1 MKELS
6 QYTDPRDCI
15 APKDLAECFQ
25 DILDRHGVSH
35 RVEEVAILV
44 NHFEKDCGPDKD
56 IESRDVLEYCRVEMD
71 RQLWLQA
78 SKHVRSTV
86 QKAYIS
92 GSDVEQDLVERDR
105 DGDHFITSNDFSLF
119 LKDMS
124 KHKKLS
130 QSDIDAAI
138 SHFSRNHG
146 PGSGSSITG
155 ECVSLKEV
163 VAFIGKQYVGNV
175 VARIRQR
182 IIVNESSGAPS
193 GSGKGTDSGTDPRS
207 PSEILHILNGHNM
220 DTNTKRRPDQMT
232 LEGVEFALG
241 SMGVFNELSHDQ
253 VRRSLRTMDTEKI
266 GLVTYARIFQYF
278 EIPPPHDLP
287 ATVVPSSSTSSSSKN
302 KGSLSAEDLL
312 RSLLTQVFLS
322 SVHPLVS
329 V

>member
-1 MKELS
+1 M
-6 QYTDPRDCI
+6 
-15 APKDLAECFQ
+15 
-25 DILDRHGVSH
+25 
-35 RVEEVAILV
+35 
-44 NHFEKDCGPDKD
+44 NHFEKDCGPERD
-56 IESRDVLEYCRVEMD
+56 IESRDVLEYCIVEMD
-71 RQLWLQA
+71 RQQWLQA

-182 IIVNESSGAPS
+182 IIVNESSGAMT
-193 GSGKGTDSGTDPRS
+193 GSGKGDSGTDPRS
-207 PSEILHILNGHNM
+207 PSEILHILKGHNM

-241 SMGVFNELSHDQ
+241 SMGVFSELSHDQ
-253 VRRSLRTMDTEKI
+253 VRSSIRSMDIEKI

-278 EIPPPHDLP
+278 EIPPPHDMP
-287 ATVVPSSSTSSSSKN
+287 ATAVPSSSPSSSKN

-312 RSLLTQVFLS
+312 RSLLTQVLMS
-322 SVHPLVS
+322 SVNPLVS